1 MRMCLLVFMS
11 PLVPLFKRGLLVHI
25 LTKIFIVLV
34 TLLAVAMVPLVAT
47 YTTNED
53 SYRAKYRAADA
64 QQRLAMIRAGD
75 AETALFAQ
83 RVQLKNEIDA
93 KDATILSLHT
103 DQVRTRE
110 RFQSLLDQ
118 IRRLE
123 LQVSQSNAN
132 LQALS
137 SASEVNSELKQRF
150 VTENY
155 TLRENI
161 IDAERMVLNLEDLLE
176 DKRLEAQGALRAEQK
191 AREEHHEM
199 EKQLDSMRSRL
210 TAYLSKFGEL
220 ETVAIV
226 DHGMAPDRT
235 ISSTVLT
242 VSRNNDDVLV
252 EINAGSRDGVQK
264 GWIMTVGQDGTFLG
278 RLQVEQVDINRSIG
292 RVTLEDPSRGLVV
305 PGSSVYAVKGRN

>member
-1 MRMCLLVFMS
+1 
-11 PLVPLFKRGLLVHI
+11 VHI

-47 YTTNED
+47 YTTNEN
-53 SYRAKYRAADA
+53 SYRAKYRAADD

-75 AETALFAQ
+75 AESALFAQ
-83 RVQLKNEIDA
+83 RVQMQNEIDSR
-93 KDATILSLHT
+93 DATIGSLRS
-103 DQVRTRE
+103 DQTSTRASME
-110 RFQSLLDQ
+110 SLRAQ
-118 IRRLE
+118 IGRLE
-123 LQVSQSNAN
+123 SQLSQSNSN

-137 SASEVNSELKQRF
+137 SASEVNSALKERF

-161 IDAERMVLNLEDLLE
+161 IDAERMIMEMEDLLE
-176 DKRLEAQGALRAEQK
+176 DTRLEAQGALRAERK
-191 AREEHHEM
+191 AQEERHDLE
-199 EKQLDSMRSRL
+199 EQIDAMRSRL
-210 TAYLSKFGEL
+210 TAYVSKFGEL
-220 ETVAIV
+220 ETVATV
-226 DHGMAPDRT
+226 DNGLAPDRT
-235 ISSTVLT
+235 IASTVLT
-242 VSRNNDDVLV
+242 VSRANDDVLV

-292 RVTLEDPSRGLVV
+292 RVTLEDPSRGIVV

>member
-1 MRMCLLVFMS
+1 MS

-47 YTTNED
+47 YTTNENR
-53 SYRAKYRAADA
+53 YRAKYRAADD
-64 QQRLAMIRAGD
+64 QQRVALIRAGD

-83 RVQLKNEIDA
+83 RVQMQNEIDA
-93 KDATILSLHT
+93 RDATIGSLRS
-103 DQVRTRE
+103 DQATTRA
-110 RFQSLLDQ
+110 SLESFRAQ
-118 IRRLE
+118 IGRLE
-123 LQVSQSNAN
+123 SQLSQSNAN

-137 SASEVNSELKQRF
+137 SSSEVNSKLKERF
-150 VTENY
+150 VVENY

-161 IDAERMVLNLEDLLE
+161 IDAERMIMEMEDLLE
-176 DKRLEAQGALRAEQK
+176 DTRLEAQGALRAERK
-191 AREEHHEM
+191 AQEERHDLE
-199 EKQLDSMRSRL
+199 EQLDAMRSRL
-210 TAYLSKFGEL
+210 IAYISKFGEL
-220 ETVAIV
+220 ETVATI
-226 DHGMAPDRT
+226 DTGLAPDRT
-235 ISSTVLT
+235 LASIVLT
-242 VSRNNDDVLV
+242 VSRANDDVLV

>member
-1 MRMCLLVFMS
+1 MS
-11 PLVPLFKRGLLVHI
+11 PLGLLFFRGSLVHI

-47 YTTNED
+47 YTTNEN
-53 SYRAKYRAADA
+53 SYRAKFRAADD
-64 QQRLAMIRAGD
+64 QQRVAMIRAGD

-83 RVQLKNEIDA
+83 RVQMQNDIDSRDAIIGSLRGDQASTRASLESLRA
-93 KDATILSLHT
+93 KIG
-103 DQVRTRE
+103 
-110 RFQSLLDQ
+110 
-118 IRRLE
+118 RLE
-123 LQVSQSNAN
+123 SQLVQSNAN

-150 VTENY
+150 VVENY
-155 TLRENI
+155 TLRDNI
-161 IDAERMVLNLEDLLE
+161 IDAERMIMEMEDLLE

-191 AREEHHEM
+191 AQEERHEM

-210 TAYLSKFGEL
+210 TAYISKFGEL

>member
-1 MRMCLLVFMS
+1 MS
-11 PLVPLFKRGLLVHI
+11 PLGLLFFRGSLVHI

-47 YTTNED
+47 YTTNEN
-53 SYRAKYRAADA
+53 SYRAKFRAADD
-64 QQRLAMIRAGD
+64 QQRVAMIRAGD

-83 RVQLKNEIDA
+83 RVQMQNDIDSR
-93 KDATILSLHT
+93 DAIIGSLRG
-103 DQVRTRE
+103 DQASTRA
-110 RFQSLLDQ
+110 SLESLRAQ
-118 IRRLE
+118 IGRLE
-123 LQVSQSNAN
+123 SQLVQSNAN

-150 VTENY
+150 VVENY
-155 TLRENI
+155 TLRDNI
-161 IDAERMVLNLEDLLE
+161 IDAERMIMELEDLLE

-210 TAYLSKFGEL
+210 TAYISKFGEL

-235 ISSTVLT
+235 LSSTVLT

>member
-1 MRMCLLVFMS
+1 M
-11 PLVPLFKRGLLVHI
+11 HI

-47 YTTNED
+47 YTTNEN
-53 SYRAKYRAADA
+53 SYRAKFRAADD
-64 QQRLAMIRAGD
+64 QQRVAMIRAGD

-83 RVQLKNEIDA
+83 RVQMQNEIDSR
-93 KDATILSLHT
+93 DAIVGTLRSE
-103 DQVRTRE
+103 QASSRSSRE
-110 RFQSLLDQ
+110 SQQAQLG
-118 IRRLE
+118 RLE
-123 LQVSQSNAN
+123 SQLTQSNAN

-137 SASEVNSELKQRF
+137 SASEVNSELKERF

-155 TLRENI
+155 KLRDNI
-161 IDAERMVLNLEDLLE
+161 IDAERMIMEMEDLLE
-176 DKRLEAQGALRAEQK
+176 DTRLEQQGALRAERK
-191 AREEHHEM
+191 AQEERHDM
-199 EKQLDSMRSRL
+199 EEQLDNMRVRL
-210 TAYLSKFGEL
+210 TAYEAKYGEL
-220 ETVAIV
+220 DTIITVDLGI
-226 DHGMAPDRT
+226 APDRT
-235 ISSTVLT
+235 VSSTVLT
-242 VSRNNDDVLV
+242 VSRTNDDVLV

>member
-1 MRMCLLVFMS
+1 MS
-11 PLVPLFKRGLLVHI
+11 PLGLLFFRGSLVHI

-47 YTTNED
+47 YTTNEN
-53 SYRAKYRAADA
+53 SYRAKFRAADD
-64 QQRLAMIRAGD
+64 QQRVAMIRAGD

-83 RVQLKNEIDA
+83 RVQMQNDIDSR
-93 KDATILSLHT
+93 DAIIGSLRG
-103 DQVRTRE
+103 DQASTRA
-110 RFQSLLDQ
+110 SLESLRAQ
-118 IRRLE
+118 IGRLE
-123 LQVSQSNAN
+123 SQLVQSNAN

-150 VTENY
+150 VVENY
-155 TLRENI
+155 TLRDNI
-161 IDAERMVLNLEDLLE
+161 IDAERMIMEMEDLLE

-191 AREEHHEM
+191 AQEERHEM

-210 TAYLSKFGEL
+210 TAYISKFGEL

-235 ISSTVLT
+235 LSSTVLT

>member
-1 MRMCLLVFMS
+1 
-11 PLVPLFKRGLLVHI
+11 VPLFKRGLLVHI

-47 YTTNED
+47 YTTNEN
-53 SYRAKYRAADA
+53 SYRAKYRAAND
-64 QQRLAMIRAGD
+64 QQRVALIRAGD

-83 RVQLKNEIDA
+83 RVQMQNEIDA
-93 KDATILSLHT
+93 RDATIGSLRSDHAT
-103 DQVRTRE
+103 TRA
-110 RFQSLLDQ
+110 SLESFRAQ
-118 IRRLE
+118 IGRLE
-123 LQVSQSNAN
+123 SQLSQSNAN

-137 SASEVNSELKQRF
+137 SSSEVNSKLKERF
-150 VTENY
+150 VVENY

-161 IDAERMVLNLEDLLE
+161 IDAERMIMEMEDLLE
-176 DKRLEAQGALRAEQK
+176 DTRLEAQGALRAERK
-191 AREEHHEM
+191 AQEERHDLE
-199 EKQLDSMRSRL
+199 EQLDAMRSRL
-210 TAYLSKFGEL
+210 IAYISKFGEL
-220 ETVAIV
+220 ETVATI
-226 DHGMAPDRT
+226 DTGLAPDRT
-235 ISSTVLT
+235 LASTVLT
-242 VSRNNDDVLV
+242 VSRANDDVLV

>member
-1 MRMCLLVFMS
+1 
-11 PLVPLFKRGLLVHI
+11 VHI

-47 YTTNED
+47 YTTNEN
-53 SYRAKYRAADA
+53 SYRAKYRAADD
-64 QQRLAMIRAGD
+64 QQRVALIRAGD

-83 RVQLKNEIDA
+83 RVQMQNEIDA
-93 KDATILSLHT
+93 RDATIGSLRS
-103 DQVRTRE
+103 DQATTRA
-110 RFQSLLDQ
+110 SLESFRAQ
-118 IRRLE
+118 IGRLE
-123 LQVSQSNAN
+123 SQLSQSNAN

-137 SASEVNSELKQRF
+137 SSSEVNSKLKERF
-150 VTENY
+150 VVENY

-161 IDAERMVLNLEDLLE
+161 IDAERMIMEMEDLLE
-176 DKRLEAQGALRAEQK
+176 DTRLEAQGAMRAERK
-191 AREEHHEM
+191 AQEERHDLE
-199 EKQLDSMRSRL
+199 EQLDAMRSRL
-210 TAYLSKFGEL
+210 IAYISKFGEL
-220 ETVAIV
+220 ETVATI
-226 DHGMAPDRT
+226 DTGLAPDRT
-235 ISSTVLT
+235 LASTVLT
-242 VSRNNDDVLV
+242 VSRANDDVLV

>member
-1 MRMCLLVFMS
+1 M
-11 PLVPLFKRGLLVHI
+11 PLFKRGLLVHI

-47 YTTNED
+47 YTTNEN
-53 SYRAKYRAADA
+53 SYRAKYRAADD
-64 QQRLAMIRAGD
+64 QQRVALIRAGD

-83 RVQLKNEIDA
+83 RVQMQNEIDA
-93 KDATILSLHT
+93 RDATIGSLRS
-103 DQVRTRE
+103 DQATTRA
-110 RFQSLLDQ
+110 SLESFRAQ
-118 IRRLE
+118 IGRLE
-123 LQVSQSNAN
+123 SQLSQSNAN

-137 SASEVNSELKQRF
+137 SSSEVNSKLKERF
-150 VTENY
+150 VVENY

-161 IDAERMVLNLEDLLE
+161 IDAERMIMEMEDLLE
-176 DKRLEAQGALRAEQK
+176 DTRLEAQGALRAERK
-191 AREEHHEM
+191 AQEERHDLE
-199 EKQLDSMRSRL
+199 EQLDAMRSRL
-210 TAYLSKFGEL
+210 IAYISKFGEL
-220 ETVAIV
+220 ETVATI
-226 DHGMAPDRT
+226 DTGLAPDRT
-235 ISSTVLT
+235 LASTVLT
-242 VSRNNDDVLV
+242 VSRANDDVLV

>member
-1 MRMCLLVFMS
+1 MS

-47 YTTNED
+47 YTTNEN
-53 SYRAKYRAADA
+53 SYRAKYRAADD
-64 QQRLAMIRAGD
+64 QQRVALIRAGD

-83 RVQLKNEIDA
+83 RVQMQNEIDA
-93 KDATILSLHT
+93 RDATIGSLRS
-103 DQVRTRE
+103 DQATTRA
-110 RFQSLLDQ
+110 SLESFRAQ
-118 IRRLE
+118 IGRLE
-123 LQVSQSNAN
+123 SQLSQSNAN

-137 SASEVNSELKQRF
+137 SSSEVNSKLKERF
-150 VTENY
+150 VVENY

-161 IDAERMVLNLEDLLE
+161 IDAERMIMEMEDLLE
-176 DKRLEAQGALRAEQK
+176 DTRLEAQGAMRAERK
-191 AREEHHEM
+191 AQEERHDLE
-199 EKQLDSMRSRL
+199 EQLDAMRSRL
-210 TAYLSKFGEL
+210 IAYISKFGEL
-220 ETVAIV
+220 KTVATI
-226 DHGMAPDRT
+226 DTGLAPDRT
-235 ISSTVLT
+235 LASTVLT
-242 VSRNNDDVLV
+242 VSRANDDVLV

>member
-1 MRMCLLVFMS
+1 M
-11 PLVPLFKRGLLVHI
+11 HI

-47 YTTNED
+47 YTTNEN
-53 SYRAKYRAADA
+53 SYRAKFRAADD
-64 QQRLAMIRAGD
+64 QQRVAMIRAGD

-83 RVQLKNEIDA
+83 RVQMQNEIDSR
-93 KDATILSLHT
+93 DATIGSLRS
-103 DQVRTRE
+103 DQASARASRE
-110 RFQSLLDQ
+110 SLQAQ
-118 IRRLE
+118 IGRLE
-123 LQVSQSNAN
+123 SQLAQSNAN

-137 SASEVNSELKQRF
+137 SASEVNSALKERF

-155 TLRENI
+155 TLRDNI
-161 IDAERMVLNLEDLLE
+161 IDAERMIMEMEDLLE
-176 DKRLEAQGALRAEQK
+176 DTRLEQQGALRAERK
-191 AREEHHEM
+191 AQEERHDM
-199 EKQLDSMRSRL
+199 EEQLDAMRARL
-210 TAYLSKFGEL
+210 QAYVSKYGEL
-220 ETVAIV
+220 ETVVTV
-226 DHGMAPDRT
+226 DNGIAPDKT
-235 ISSTVLT
+235 VSSTVLT
-242 VSRNNDDVLV
+242 VSRTNDDVLV

>member
-1 MRMCLLVFMS
+1 MS

-47 YTTNED
+47 YTTNEN
-53 SYRAKYRAADA
+53 SYRAKYRAADD
-64 QQRLAMIRAGD
+64 QQRVALIRAGD

-83 RVQLKNEIDA
+83 RVQMQNEIDA
-93 KDATILSLHT
+93 RDATIGSLRSNQAT
-103 DQVRTRE
+103 TRA
-110 RFQSLLDQ
+110 SLESFRAQ
-118 IRRLE
+118 IGRLE
-123 LQVSQSNAN
+123 SQLSQSNAN

-137 SASEVNSELKQRF
+137 SSSEVNSKLKERF
-150 VTENY
+150 VVENY

-161 IDAERMVLNLEDLLE
+161 IDAERMIMEMEDLLE
-176 DKRLEAQGALRAEQK
+176 DTRLEAQGALRAERK
-191 AREEHHEM
+191 AQEERHDLE
-199 EKQLDSMRSRL
+199 EQLDAMRSRL
-210 TAYLSKFGEL
+210 IAYISKFGEL
-220 ETVAIV
+220 ETVATI
-226 DHGMAPDRT
+226 DTGLAPDRT
-235 ISSTVLT
+235 LASTVLT
-242 VSRNNDDVLV
+242 VSRANDDVLV

>member
-1 MRMCLLVFMS
+1 MS
-11 PLVPLFKRGLLVHI
+11 PLGLLFFRGSLVHI

-47 YTTNED
+47 YTTNEN
-53 SYRAKYRAADA
+53 SYRAKFRAADD
-64 QQRLAMIRAGD
+64 QQRVAMIRAGD

-83 RVQLKNEIDA
+83 RVQMQNDIDSR
-93 KDATILSLHT
+93 DAIIGSLRG
-103 DQVRTRE
+103 DQASTRA
-110 RFQSLLDQ
+110 SLESLRAQ
-118 IRRLE
+118 IGRLE
-123 LQVSQSNAN
+123 SQLVQSNAN

-150 VTENY
+150 VVENY
-155 TLRENI
+155 TLRDNI
-161 IDAERMVLNLEDLLE
+161 IDAERMIMEMEDLLE
-176 DKRLEAQGALRAEQK
+176 DKRLEAQGALRGEQK

-210 TAYLSKFGEL
+210 TAYISKFGEL

>member
-1 MRMCLLVFMS
+1 MS

-47 YTTNED
+47 YTTNEN
-53 SYRAKYRAADA
+53 SYRAKYRAADD

-75 AETALFAQ
+75 AESALFAQ
-83 RVQLKNEIDA
+83 RVQMQNEIDA
-93 KDATILSLHT
+93 RDATIGSMRSVQTSTRASMESL
-103 DQVRTRE
+103 RA
-110 RFQSLLDQ
+110 Q
-118 IRRLE
+118 IGRLE
-123 LQVSQSNAN
+123 SQLSQSNAN

-137 SASEVNSELKQRF
+137 SASEVNSALKERF

-155 TLRENI
+155 TLRENV
-161 IDAERMVLNLEDLLE
+161 IDAERMIMEIEDLLE
-176 DKRLEAQGALRAEQK
+176 DTRLEAQGALRAERK
-191 AREEHHEM
+191 AQEERHDLEEQIDAM
-199 EKQLDSMRSRL
+199 QSRL
-210 TAYLSKFGEL
+210 IAYVSKFGEL
-220 ETVAIV
+220 ETVAAI
-226 DHGMAPDRT
+226 DNGLAPDRT
-235 ISSTVLT
+235 IASTVLT
-242 VSRNNDDVLV
+242 VSRANDDVLV

-292 RVTLEDPSRGLVV
+292 RVTLEDPTRGLVV

>member
-1 MRMCLLVFMS
+1 MS

-47 YTTNED
+47 YTTNEN
-53 SYRAKYRAADA
+53 SYRAKYRAADD

-75 AETALFAQ
+75 AESALFAQ
-83 RVQLKNEIDA
+83 RVQMQNEIDA
-93 KDATILSLHT
+93 RDATIGSLRSVQT
-103 DQVRTRE
+103 STRASME
-110 RFQSLLDQ
+110 SLRAQ
-118 IRRLE
+118 IGRLE
-123 LQVSQSNAN
+123 SQLSQSNAN

-137 SASEVNSELKQRF
+137 SASEVNSALKERF

-155 TLRENI
+155 TLRENV
-161 IDAERMVLNLEDLLE
+161 IDAERMIMEIEDLLE
-176 DKRLEAQGALRAEQK
+176 DTRLEAQGALRAERK
-191 AREEHHEM
+191 AQEERHDLEEQIDAM
-199 EKQLDSMRSRL
+199 QSRL
-210 TAYLSKFGEL
+210 IAYVSKFGEL
-220 ETVAIV
+220 ETVAATVAAI
-226 DHGMAPDRT
+226 DNGLAPDRT
-235 ISSTVLT
+235 IASTVLT
-242 VSRNNDDVLV
+242 VSRANDDVLV

-292 RVTLEDPSRGLVV
+292 RVTLEDPTRGLVV

>member
-1 MRMCLLVFMS
+1 MS
-11 PLVPLFKRGLLVHI
+11 PLGLLFFRGSLVHI

-47 YTTNED
+47 YTTNEN
-53 SYRAKYRAADA
+53 SYRAKFRAADD
-64 QQRLAMIRAGD
+64 QQRVAMIRAGD

-83 RVQLKNEIDA
+83 RVQMQNDIDSR
-93 KDATILSLHT
+93 DAIIGSLRG
-103 DQVRTRE
+103 DQASTRA
-110 RFQSLLDQ
+110 SLESLRAQ
-118 IRRLE
+118 IGRLE
-123 LQVSQSNAN
+123 SQLVQSNAN

-150 VTENY
+150 VVENY
-155 TLRENI
+155 TLRDNI

-210 TAYLSKFGEL
+210 TAYISKFGEL